1 MAIQNAMNLI
11 RDVKTDEDLR
21 DKLYTLPQGE
31 IELFLDEQGYKFS
44 YPEFED
50 AIDML
55 HVKCQTHEEAE
66 ELMQVVMWL
75 KLLFTVYN

>member
-11 RDVKTDEDLR
+11 RNVKTDAGLR
-21 DKLYTLPQGE
+21 DKLHTLQQN
-31 IELFLDEQGYKFS
+31 ELELYLDEQGYKFS
-44 YPEFED
+44 YTEFED

-75 KLLFTVYN
+75 KLVFTVYN

>member
-11 RDVKTDEDLR
+11 RDVKNDVDLR
-21 DKLYTLPQGE
+21 YNLHTIHQSDVE
-31 IELFLDEQGYKFS
+31 MFLEEQGYKFT
-44 YPEFED
+44 YQEFEE
-50 AIDML
+50 AINMM
-55 HVKCQTHEEAE
+55 HVKCQTHEEAD

>member
-11 RDVKTDEDLR
+11 RDVKADDELR
-21 DKLYTLPQGE
+21 EKLYALTQSE
-31 IELFLDEQGYKFS
+31 VDLFLDEQGYKFTH
-44 YPEFED
+44 PEFED
-50 AIDML
+50 AVNML
-55 HVKCQTHEEAE
+55 HVKCQTYDEAE